1 MSKENLLTL
10 FKEKKYSKII
20 FLIEQI
26 ENDKRTPSLYNLLG
40 VCRMLSI
47 NSNESIKLA
56 IDDFKKSYF
65 LEKDKT
71 KTKETLKN
79 LINASVTFFDNETKN
94 KTELGNK
101 FFKELKLIYNE
112 NQELFV
118 NDLDLSKAIL
128 KVLKRSSSVEN
139 IIYYLNKITNKHS
152 DADLIASY
160 NFFNNYTYDWQ
171 QVDYYNN
178 SIKIN
183 DKLPTFISDNK
194 LINFKF
200 SKRNKI
206 NIGFI
211 SSDIRSQH
219 SITYFLRTVLS
230 TYNKDKFRIF
240 LYHNHNSLND
250 ATVLELNN
258 YVSNF
263 EFINKLNDIDV
274 INKIRNDE
282 IDIIIDLNGYSSNH
296 RLALF
301 KNRLAPIQV
310 SWCGYTNT
318 TGLKEMDYLIVDRNL
333 IRPEEEKF
341 YSEKIIYLPNIWNCH
356 SGYSR
361 ERLENEMPLEKNKFI
376 TFGSFNNFRKIN
388 EEVIETWSYILKQVK
403 NSKLFLKTSI
413 ATSKEFYQKKFDDY
427 GVLNSIIFS
436 DFNKNFEDHLNEYK
450 KIDIALDTFPW
461 NGVTTSFESI
471 WMNVPVIVL
480 EGFNFN
486 SRCGSSINKNLE
498 LSNLIAKDKEEY
510 INIAVNL
517 SNDKNNLY
525 KIRKNL
531 FENALN
537 STLFNKEQFSNDFF
551 TLLEEIY
558 NKKTLN

>member
-1 MSKENLLTL
+1 MSKENLLIL
-10 FKEKKYSKII
+10 FKEKQYSKII
-20 FLIEQI
+20 FIIEQI
-26 ENDKRTPSLYNLLG
+26 ENDKKTPALYNLLG
-40 VCRMLSI
+40 VCRMLST

-56 IDDFKKSYF
+56 IDDFKKSYL

-71 KTKETLKN
+71 KTRETLIN

-94 KTELGNK
+94 KTEIGNE
-101 FFKELKLIYNE
+101 FFKDLNSIYHD
-112 NQELFV
+112 NQEFFD
-118 NDLDLSKAIL
+118 NDLNLAKAIL

-139 IIYYLNKITNKHS
+139 IIYYLNKIINKHS

-160 NFFNNYTYDWQ
+160 NFFNNYIYDWQ

-183 DKLPTFISDNK
+183 DKLPSFVSDNK

-230 TYNKDKFRIF
+230 IYDKDKFRIF
-240 LYHNHNSLND
+240 LYHNHNSIND
-250 ATVLELNN
+250 QTVLELNN

-318 TGLKEMDYLIVDRNL
+318 TGIKEIDYLIVDRNL
-333 IRPEEEKF
+333 IRPEEKKF
-341 YSEKIIYLPNIWNCH
+341 YSEKIIYLSNIWNCH
-356 SGYSR
+356 SGYSH
-361 ERLENEMPLEKNKFI
+361 ERSENVMPLESNKFI

-388 EEVIETWSYILKQVK
+388 EEVIKTWSYILKQVK
-403 NSKLFLKTSI
+403 NSKLLLKTSV
-413 ATSKEFYQKKFDDY
+413 AASKEFYKKKFDDH
-427 GVLNSIIFS
+427 GVLESIIFS
-436 DFNKNFEDHLNEYK
+436 DYQINFEDHLNEYK
-450 KIDIALDTFPW
+450 KIDISLDTFPW

-486 SRCGSSINKNLE
+486 SRCGFSINKNLE
-498 LSNLIAKDKEEY
+498 LSNLIAKNKEEY

-517 SNDKNNLY
+517 STDKNKLY

-531 FENALN
+531 FENSLN
-537 STLFNKEQFSNDFF
+537 SPLFNKEKFSEEFF
-551 TLLEEIY
+551 TILETIY
-558 NKKTLN
+558 KKKSIT